1 MSASECHEVQFSR
14 RAGIGLLGWIKRQLA
29 ISRQHRHLARLDD
42 AALRDLGLTRAD
54 VARELAQPFWMQ
66 PGFGE
71 VTQPRQAEA
80 ARMARYRPQ

>member
-1 MSASECHEVQFSR
+1 MFLEPASARPLHRKSGFFRWLQTRLAVARQH
-14 RAGIGLLGWIKRQLA
+14 RQLA
-29 ISRQHRHLARLDD
+29 QLDA

-71 VTQPRQAEA
+71 ITQPRQAEA